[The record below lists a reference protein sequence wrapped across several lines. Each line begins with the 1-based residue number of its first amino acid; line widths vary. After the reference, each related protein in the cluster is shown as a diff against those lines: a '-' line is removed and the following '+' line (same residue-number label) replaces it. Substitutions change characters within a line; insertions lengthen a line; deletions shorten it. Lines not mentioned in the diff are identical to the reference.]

1 MYYQFDWDV
10 KKAETNL
17 KKHEVSFDEAKTVFL
32 DDYARTFKDV
42 EHSVGEIRELIIGYS
57 NNNRL
62 LIVIFTQRDDL
73 IRIIS
78 ARKVTKNER
87 KLYEDFQKF

>member
-1 MYYQFDWDV
+1 MYKFEWDE
-10 KKAETNL
+10 KKAEKNL
-17 KKHEVSFDEAKTVFL
+17 LKHSISFEEASSVFF
-32 DDYARTFKDV
+32 DDFARTFADIV
-42 EHSVGEIRELIIGYS
+42 HSNGELREIIFGYS

-62 LIVIFTQRDDL
+62 LIVSFTQRSDF

-87 KLYEDFQKF
+87 KLYEEYYK